1 MRLIFYRTK
10 PFFLV
15 LFALLLSVQMGYAQK
30 QSPAD
35 SGQYTLGA
43 GDVLNVMVYGEPEIS
58 QTVFVRIDGRISL
71 PLAGEVDAAG
81 VTPAALADKI
91 TEKLD
96 RFLEAPNVT
105 VVVSESR
112 SKAYYILGQI
122 ESPGEYP
129 ITRKVTVIQ
138 AIARAGGFLEWAKKD
153 SIMIVSGPEGSEQI
167 TYFNYDN
174 FLGGDDRNKN
184 IVLRPGDTIVVP

>member
-1 MRLIFYRTK
+1 MIFHRTK

-15 LFALLLSVQMGYAQK
+15 LFFLLLSAQMVYGQQ

-43 GDVLNVMVYGEPEIS
+43 GDVLNIMVYGEPEIS

-71 PLAGEVDAAG
+71 PLAGDVQASG
-81 VTPAALADKI
+81 RTPEALADKI

-138 AIARAGGFLEWAKKD
+138 AIARAEGFLEWAKKD
-153 SIMIVSGPEGSEQI
+153 SIMIVRGPEDSEQI
-167 TYFNYDN
+167 TYFNYEK
-174 FLGGDDRNKN
+174 FLGGGDRNKN
-184 IVLRPGDTIVVP
+184 IVLRPGDTIIVP